1 MPTPFLVV
9 PGVSG
14 ILILQ
19 VGDDRAEARLDGAI
33 YRNGPTSVFGADGC
47 GKASVIAHVL
57 KPGQP
62 PEPLILRRAGSRR
75 GRTSITSETP
85 LHLPDLSIQGFRGID
100 DLSIPRLGRVT
111 LLAGKNAVGKTT
123 VLEAVRVFASRG
135 DHAVLSDLLTG
146 RDEVSVVEDEDGV
159 SGSEPDWLALFHGR
173 RFSSGTRFVIRS
185 GGRTLV
191 VKEDFVTR
199 EGGRTSR
206 LFYEVGEID
215 YLRVLSVTFDGKQW
229 ALPLLL
235 EHDMSGYNI
244 LSLRGGPWKRR
255 VRSLLN
261 EPLPPQLTCN
271 ALGPGILTNSDLAR
285 FWDSVA
291 PTSDD
296 ERATRAL
303 RLVLGEGVERVLVV
317 GDGTIGRRRERQA
330 VVKQRNS
337 NRSVPLKSF
346 GDGALRLYGVALA
359 LAYSNNGVLL
369 IDEVENGIHHSL
381 QRDYWRMV
389 LQAAL
394 RNNVQV
400 LATTHSWDCVRGF
413 ATEAAANY
421 GVEGVL
427 IRLDRD
433 ERSVRA
439 IEYSEEELTIAARQE
454 IEVR

>member
-1 MPTPFLVV
+1 
-9 PGVSG
+9 
-14 ILILQ
+14 
-19 VGDDRAEARLDGAI
+19 
-33 YRNGPTSVFGADGC
+33 
-47 GKASVIAHVL
+47 
-57 KPGQP
+57 
-62 PEPLILRRAGSRR
+62 
-75 GRTSITSETP
+75 

-135 DHAVLSDLLTG
+135 EYEVLSDILTR
-146 RDEVSVVEDEDGV
+146 RDEISVVEDEDGV
-159 SGSEPDWLALFHGR
+159 SRSEPDWPALFHGR
-173 RFSSGTRFVIRS
+173 TLSSATHFTMRS
-185 GGRTLV
+185 GRRVLI
-191 VKEDFVTR
+191 VKEDRVKPKEATR
-199 EGGRTSR
+199 IGR
-206 LFYEVGEID
+206 LVFGIEEDDHV
-215 YLRVLSVTFDGKQW
+215 RVLRVTFDDQQW
-229 ALPLLL
+229 ALPMLF
-235 EHDMSGYNI
+235 EHDVSGYSV
-244 LSLRGGPWKRR
+244 LSLDRSPWRSRSPWKRR
-255 VRSLLN
+255 ARSLLN

-271 ALGPGILTNSDLAR
+271 SLGPGILTNADLAR
-285 FWDSVA
+285 FWDTVA

-303 RLVLGEGVERVLVV
+303 RLVLGERVERVLVI
-317 GDGTIGRRRERQA
+317 GNGTSAHRGERQA
-330 VVKQRNS
+330 VVKQWNS

-381 QRDYWRMV
+381 QQDYWRMV

-394 RNNVQV
+394 QNNVQV

-413 ATEAAANY
+413 AAEAAAND

-433 ERSVRA
+433 EDSIRA
-439 IEYSEEELTIAARQE
+439 IEYSEAELAIAARQN

>member
-1 MPTPFLVV
+1 M
-9 PGVSG
+9 
-14 ILILQ
+14 
-19 VGDDRAEARLDGAI
+19 
-33 YRNGPTSVFGADGC
+33 
-47 GKASVIAHVL
+47 
-57 KPGQP
+57 
-62 PEPLILRRAGSRR
+62 RRAVSKR
-75 GRTSITSETP
+75 GRTSITGETP

-135 DHAVLSDLLTG
+135 GHQVLSDLLTG
-146 RDEVSVVEDEDGV
+146 RDEVSVVEDEDGI
-159 SGSEPDWLALFHGR
+159 SRSEPDWPALFHGR
-173 RFSSGTRFVIRS
+173 NLASGIRFAIRS
-185 GGRTLV
+185 GGRELI
-191 VKEDFVTR
+191 VKEDSVTPDEENR
-199 EGGRTSR
+199 IGR
-206 LFYEVGEID
+206 LFFNVGEVD
-215 YLRVLSVTFDGKQW
+215 YVRVLRVTFDDQQW

-235 EHDMSGYNI
+235 EHDVSGYNI
-244 LSLRGGPWKRR
+244 LPFGRGAWKRR

-261 EPLPPQLTCN
+261 EPLPPELTCN
-271 ALGPGILTNSDLAR
+271 SLGPGILTNADLAR
-285 FWDSVA
+285 FWDTVA

-317 GDGTIGRRRERQA
+317 GNGTIARRVERQA

-381 QRDYWRMV
+381 QRDFWSMV

-394 RNNVQV
+394 QNNVQV

-413 ATEAAANY
+413 ATEAAANDR
-421 GVEGVL
+421 VEGVL

-433 ERSVRA
+433 EGSIRA
-439 IEYSEEELTIAARQE
+439 IEYSEEELAIAARQD

>member
-1 MPTPFLVV
+1 M
-9 PGVSG
+9 
-14 ILILQ
+14 
-19 VGDDRAEARLDGAI
+19 GDDRAEARLDGAI
-33 YRNGPTSVFGADGC
+33 YRDEPASVFGADGC

-135 DHAVLSDLLTG
+135 QYEVLSDILTG

-159 SGSEPDWLALFHGR
+159 SRSEPDWPALFHGR
-173 RFSSGTRFVIRS
+173 TLSSATHLKIRS
-185 GGRTLV
+185 GRRVLI
-191 VKEDFVTR
+191 VKEDGVKPKEATR
-199 EGGRTSR
+199 IGRL
-206 LFYEVGEID
+206 LFDVGED
-215 YLRVLSVTFDGKQW
+215 DQVRVLRVIFDNQQW
-229 ALPLLL
+229 ALPLLF
-235 EHDMSGYNI
+235 EHDVSGYNV
-244 LSLRGGPWKRR
+244 LSLRRSPWKRR
-255 VRSLLN
+255 GRSLLN

-271 ALGPGILTNSDLAR
+271 SLGPGILTNADLAR
-285 FWDSVA
+285 FWDTVA

-296 ERATRAL
+296 ERATHAL

-317 GDGTIGRRRERQA
+317 SNGTVARRGERQA

-381 QRDYWRMV
+381 QQDYWRMV
-389 LQAAL
+389 LQAASQ
-394 RNNVQV
+394 NNVQV

-413 ATEAAANY
+413 AAEAAAND

-439 IEYSEEELTIAARQE
+439 IEYSEEELTIAARQD

>member
-1 MPTPFLVV
+1 M
-9 PGVSG
+9 
-14 ILILQ
+14 
-19 VGDDRAEARLDGAI
+19 GDDRAEARLDGAI
-33 YRNGPTSVFGADGC
+33 YRNEPASVFGADGC

-62 PEPLILRRAGSRR
+62 PEALILRRAGSRR

-135 DHAVLSDLLTG
+135 DHAVLSDILTG

-159 SGSEPDWLALFHGR
+159 PGYEPDWLALFHGR
-173 RFSSGTRFVIRS
+173 SFSSGTRFAIRS
-185 GGRTLV
+185 GGRDLV
-191 VKEDFVTR
+191 VKEGSVTTEEEKR
-199 EGGRTSR
+199 IGRLLLDIR
-206 LFYEVGEID
+206 EID
-215 YLRVLSVTFDGKQW
+215 YLRVLSVTFDEKQW

-235 EHDMSGYNI
+235 EHDVSGYNT
-244 LSLRGGPWKRR
+244 LSLRRSPWKRR

-271 ALGPGILTNSDLAR
+271 SLGPGILTNSDLAR
-285 FWDSVA
+285 FWDTVA
-291 PTSDD
+291 PTSDA
-296 ERATRAL
+296 ERATHAL
-303 RLVLGEGVERVLVV
+303 RLVLGEGVERVVVV

-413 ATEAAANY
+413 AAEAAAND

-439 IEYSEEELTIAARQE
+439 IEYSEEELAIAARQD

>member
-1 MPTPFLVV
+1 M
-9 PGVSG
+9 
-14 ILILQ
+14 
-19 VGDDRAEARLDGAI
+19 
-33 YRNGPTSVFGADGC
+33 
-47 GKASVIAHVL
+47 
-57 KPGQP
+57 
-62 PEPLILRRAGSRR
+62 RRAGSKH
-75 GRTSITSETP
+75 GRTSITGETP

-123 VLEAVRVFASRG
+123 VLETVRVFASRG
-135 DHAVLSDLLTG
+135 GHQVLSDLLTG

-159 SGSEPDWLALFHGR
+159 SRSEPDWPALFHGR
-173 RFSSGTRFVIRS
+173 SLASGTRFAIRS
-185 GGRTLV
+185 GGRELV
-191 VKEDFVTR
+191 VKEDCVTPEEER
-199 EGGRTSR
+199 IISR
-206 LFYEVGEID
+206 PFFDVGEID
-215 YLRVLSVTFDGKQW
+215 HVRILRVTFDNQQW

-244 LSLRGGPWKRR
+244 LSLGRSPWKRR

-271 ALGPGILTNSDLAR
+271 SLGPGILTNADLAR
-285 FWDSVA
+285 FWDTVA

-317 GDGTIGRRRERQA
+317 GNRTIARRGERQA

-337 NRSVPLKSF
+337 NRAVPLKSF

-381 QRDYWRMV
+381 QQGFWHMV
-389 LQAAL
+389 LRAAL
-394 RNNVQV
+394 QNNVQV

-413 ATEAAANY
+413 ATEAAAND

-433 ERSVRA
+433 ERSIRA
-439 IEYSEEELTIAARQE
+439 IEYSEEELTTAARQD